1 MTPIPR
7 TLEEAVEQIIGQMT
21 LPSKAAFASAP
32 ERYAGTSLHF
42 YEGMAMRNDWG
53 LWHGET
59 PISAFLR
66 AHRIVHGDDQSQTIY
81 QAVHRALNGKPIDDV
96 WLAERAAYYERY
108 WAKSGVTWDQKPIP
122 GFVDKPGTRWFK
134 LTEGG
139 LMEEVD
145 GLPGD
150 PTQEEGV

>member
-7 TLEEAVEQIIGQMT
+7 TLEEAVEQIIRDRMGRANAQPVEKLT
-21 LPSKAAFASAP
+21 
-32 ERYAGTSLHF
+32 AGGLAEHF
-42 YEGMAMRNDWG
+42 YGGMAMRNDWG

-66 AHRIVHGDDQSQTIY
+66 AHRVYHGDDQSQVIQ
-81 QAVHRALNGKPIDDV
+81 QAVQRRLCDLPIDDA
-96 WLAERAAYYERY
+96 WLAERAAFYERW
-108 WAKSGVTWDQKPIP
+108 WAKVGLTWDQKPIP
-122 GFVDKPGTRWFK
+122 GFKPKSSRWFK

-145 GLPGD
+145 GRPGTA
-150 PTQEEGV
+150 TQEEGV